1 LSGFDVLNSAS
12 LRHAAI
18 ASILAGGLVTIGVPF
33 VGRAT
38 PKLDGL
44 RSARQRPDILLITI
58 DALRADHVSAYGY
71 KRLTTPAVDRIARRG
86 VLFTKAMTQAPYT
99 KAAIA
104 SLMSGLYPTTHKTVT
119 ATVPYSETMTGH
131 PATKPVSTDVLPST
145 IATLPEEL
153 RDAGYRTL
161 GFTANPFL
169 IETFGF
175 AQGFD
180 VFRFFPGADF
190 ATADRLVEEALSA
203 VDGSDAR
210 PLFLWVHVM
219 EPHSP
224 YVPPRWADDMFELE
238 GSPQLI
244 PDIRAVPH
252 WLVPGTPD
260 DLRLY
265 ERRYDQEI
273 AAADVAVDTLIRGF
287 AQLRDG
293 TNTVTVITADHGE
306 QFFDHG
312 GFEHNTTLYEELIH
326 IPLIVTAP
334 KLAPR
339 VVETPVELLDLY
351 PTLLGFA
358 GLEPEQEVPGRDLSR
373 VSADGGTARPAFAE
387 NAGALNAVRLDD
399 WKLIR
404 HANGR
409 EELYNLRTDPRE
421 RHNLASTERERGAQL
436 RSILSGHVAAAAD
449 RAKAIGAERAPV
461 SRQMLERLRALG
473 YVGQ

>member
-1 LSGFDVLNSAS
+1 VLTGAG
-12 LRHAAI
+12 LRHAVI
-18 ASILAGGLVTIGVPF
+18 ATILTGCLITIGVPF
-33 VGRAT
+33 FGRVT
-38 PKLDGL
+38 PKLDGIQ
-44 RSARQRPDILLITI
+44 ARQRPDILLITI

-71 KRLTTPAVDRIARRG
+71 PRLTSPAIDRIARRG
-86 VLFTKAMTQAPYT
+86 VRFTKAMTQAPYT

-119 ATVPYSETMTGH
+119 ATVPYSEAMTGH
-131 PATKPVSTDVLPST
+131 PTTAPASTDVLPST

-153 RDAGYRTL
+153 RRSGYRTL

-169 IETFGF
+169 IEAFGF

-190 ATADRLVEEALSA
+190 ATADRLVDEALSA

-210 PLFLWVHVM
+210 PVFLWVHVM

-224 YVPPRWADDMFELE
+224 YVPPVWADDMFELE
-238 GSPQLI
+238 GSPQRI
-244 PDIRAVPH
+244 PDLRAVPQ
-252 WLVPGTPD
+252 WLLPGTPD

-265 ERRYDQEI
+265 EQRYDEEI
-273 AAADVAVDTLIRGF
+273 AAADAAVDTLTRGF

-293 TNTVTVITADHGE
+293 SNMVTVITADHGE
-306 QFFDHG
+306 QFMDHG
-312 GFEHNTTLYEELIH
+312 GFEHNTNLYEELIH
-326 IPLIVTAP
+326 IPLVVTAP

-339 VVETPVELLDLY
+339 MVDTPVELLDLY

-358 GLEPEQEVPGRDLSR
+358 GAEAEQEVPGRDLSR
-373 VSADGGTARPAFAE
+373 LDADDGTLRPAFAE

-409 EELYNLRTDPRE
+409 EELYNLRADRQE
-421 RHNLASTERERGAQL
+421 QHDLSSTERERAAQL
-436 RSILSGHVAAAAD
+436 RSVLKGHLAAAAD

-461 SRQMLERLRALG
+461 TRQMLERLRALG
-473 YVGQ
+473 YVSR